1 MNQVKWSWA
10 LGSMLVLLSGCSGA
24 PENGTE
30 ADVAASTAQA
40 LAGDRAVTA
49 EIVGNGQLVSG
60 TTAPSDQYYTGTFT
74 LPPTQTLTSFFAR
87 SEYSPNTQFVPSPT
101 EYTGLVI
108 RVREFLP
115 GPGGTPVY
123 MDPGPSVYKISE
135 QSVTFVGGNTYQ
147 WRFRGY
153 NAYACTANC
162 QAPRFLFDIWAVAN
176 QITQAGVGTKIEA
189 EESDSNR
196 GTTVTNGAVAF
207 TPGSYRCYTGVD
219 LTGATALS
227 LRYSATLDYGLI
239 TASMDGPT
247 GSAIGTYTVHKT
259 AGANDFQTAT
269 LGLSPITGVHELCL
283 LGSSEEQPGAGIL
296 SLDSFQI
303 TGTAQTSC
311 QSVPLTRVSATASSV
326 EQAAFPA
333 SNAIDASL
341 STRWSSA
348 FADGQWITVDLGQV
362 RHVSGVN
369 LSWERATSTDFI
381 VQTSNDNSTWN
392 TPGFE
397 GAGITAHV
405 QRIPLDA
412 TGRYVRV
419 LSYHRA
425 TQYGISL
432 YDFTVLGD
440 NDANCH

>member
-10 LGSMLVLLSGCSGA
+10 LGSILILLGGCSSTG
-24 PENGTE
+24 ENASEG
-30 ADVAASTAQA
+30 DVAASTAQA
-40 LAGDRAVTA
+40 LAGDRVVTA

-74 LPPTQTLTSFFAR
+74 LPPTQTLTSFFGR
-87 SEYSPNTQFVPSPT
+87 SEYSPNTQFTPSPT

-123 MDPGPSVYKISE
+123 ADPGPSVYKVTE
-135 QSVTFVGGNTYQ
+135 QSVTSIGPNTYQ

-153 NAYACTANC
+153 NGYSCTSNC
-162 QAPRFLFDIWAVAN
+162 QPPRILFDVWAVAN
-176 QITQAGVGTKIEA
+176 QITQAGVGSKIEA
-189 EESDSNR
+189 EESDSNQ
-196 GTTVTNGAVAF
+196 GTTVANGVVSF
-207 TPGSYRCYTGVD
+207 TPGSSRCYTGVD

-227 LRYSATLDYGLI
+227 LRYSATLDFGLI
-239 TASMDGPT
+239 TATMDGPT
-247 GSAIGTYTVHKT
+247 GSTIGTYTVHKT
-259 AGANDFQTAT
+259 AGASDFETAT

-296 SLDSFQI
+296 NLDSFQI

-341 STRWSSA
+341 TTRWSSA
-348 FADGQWITVDLGQV
+348 FSDGQWITVDLGQV

-397 GAGITAHV
+397 GAGITTHV
-405 QRIPLDA
+405 QRIPLDT

-432 YDFTVLGD
+432 YDLTVLGD
-440 NDANCH
+440 DNAACH

>member
-1 MNQVKWSWA
+1 MNQMKWSWA
-10 LGSMLVLLSGCSGA
+10 FGSALLLLGGCSGT
-24 PENGTE
+24 PENASEG
-30 ADVAASTAQA
+30 DVVASAEQP
-40 LAGDRAVTA
+40 LVGDRVVTA

-74 LPPTQTLTSFFAR
+74 LPPTQTLTSFFGR
-87 SEYSPNTQFVPSPT
+87 SEYSPDVQFTPSPT

-115 GPGGTPVY
+115 GPGGTPVFT
-123 MDPGPSVYKISE
+123 DPGSSVYKISE
-135 QSVTFVGGNTYQ
+135 ESVTVTAPNTYQ

-153 NAYACTANC
+153 NAYACTSSC
-162 QAPRFLFDIWAVAN
+162 QPPRILFDVWAVAN
-176 QITQAGVGTKIEA
+176 QITQAGVGSKIEA

-196 GTTVTNGAVAF
+196 GTTVSAGAVAF

-219 LTGATALS
+219 LTGATALA
-227 LRYSATLDYGLI
+227 LRYSATLDFGLI
-239 TASMDGPT
+239 TATMDGPT
-247 GSAIGTYTVHKT
+247 GSTIGTYTVHKT
-259 AGANDFQTAT
+259 AGASDFETAT
-269 LGLSPITGVHELCL
+269 LGLSPMTGVHELCL
-283 LGSSEEQPGAGIL
+283 LGSSEEQAGEGIL
-296 SLDSFQI
+296 NLDSFQI
-303 TGTAQTSC
+303 TGNAQTSC
-311 QSVPLTRVSATASSV
+311 QSSPLTRVSATASSV

-348 FADGQWITVDLGQV
+348 FSDPQWITVDLGQV
-362 RHVSGVN
+362 RHVSGVS

-381 VQTSNDNSTWN
+381 VQTSNDNVSWN

-397 GAGITAHV
+397 GAGITSHV
-405 QRIPLDA
+405 QRIPLDT

-419 LSYHRA
+419 LSYRRA

-432 YDFTVLGD
+432 YDFSVLGD
-440 NDANCH
+440 TNAACH